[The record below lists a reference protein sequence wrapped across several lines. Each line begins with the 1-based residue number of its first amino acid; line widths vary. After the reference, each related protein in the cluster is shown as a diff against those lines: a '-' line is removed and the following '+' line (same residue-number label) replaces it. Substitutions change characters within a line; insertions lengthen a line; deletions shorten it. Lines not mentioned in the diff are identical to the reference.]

1 MPIKVISAEL
11 ANWRLHQS
19 RFVGT
24 ERVYRATI
32 TTWMEWV
39 VRVKSGTSFERETMI
54 RRNMTQRK
62 LFNIHTSPSIHPN
75 VVSPL
80 RLSQL
85 KIKLGEKAVPVTT
98 QVKRMRDVAHA

>member
-1 MPIKVISAEL
+1 MSTVLIYT
-11 ANWRLHQS
+11 H
-19 RFVGT
+19 
-24 ERVYRATI
+24 
-32 TTWMEWV
+32 
-39 VRVKSGTSFERETMI
+39 
-54 RRNMTQRK
+54 QRK

-85 KIKLGEKAVPVTT
+85 KIKLGEKAVPVTR

>member
-24 ERVYRATI
+24 ERVYKATI

-39 VRVKSGTSFERETMI
+39 VRVKSGTSLERETMI
-54 RRNMTQRK
+54 RRNMTLQVNKSVK
-62 LFNIHTSPSIHPN
+62 L
-75 VVSPL
+75 
-80 RLSQL
+80 
-85 KIKLGEKAVPVTT
+85 
-98 QVKRMRDVAHA
+98 

>member
-1 MPIKVISAEL
+1 MPKNVISAEL
-11 ANWRLHQS
+11 ANWRPHQS

-24 ERVYRATI
+24 ERVYKATI

-39 VRVKSGTSFERETMI
+39 VRAKSGTSLERVTMR
-54 RRNMTQRK
+54 RRNMAQRK
-62 LFNIHTSPSIHPN
+62 LFNIQTSPRSHPI

-85 KIKLGEKAVPVTT
+85 KIKLGEKAVPVTR
-98 QVKRMRDVAHA
+98 QVKRMRDVAHV